1 MSKAGVD
8 NADYNEFS
16 EKIGKTNGNGKCWS
30 WYTHEISKPYFSG
43 CFLKLRG
50 ISPPE
55 VEKKKG

>member
-30 WYTHEISKPYFSG
+30 WYTHEISKPYFPDV
-43 CFLKLRG
+43 F
-50 ISPPE
+50 
-55 VEKKKG
+55 